1 MHVRIYGPNGLLN
14 VNLGGKQSLRERALN
29 GGKLWGI
36 GAALVESWKRKGWGF
51 ARAGE
56 ERGKLSRGFASK
68 MEEERSEGGE
78 DSSSSQLLLQN
89 HERAENG
96 EEEGNELG
104 AGLLR

>member
-1 MHVRIYGPNGLLN
+1 MGYRGC
-14 VNLGGKQSLRERALN
+14 LGGILEKEGLGLCER
-29 GGKLWGI
+29 
-36 GAALVESWKRKGWGF
+36 V
-51 ARAGE
+51 GE